1 MLKENGL
8 SVDPLVFNLFIL
20 FRCFSLLHVYYALTI
35 FGFMELLNGP
45 ELSQ

>member
-1 MLKENGL
+1 M
-8 SVDPLVFNLFIL
+8 DPLVFNLFIL
-20 FRCFSLLHVYYALTI
+20 FRCFSLLDVCYALTI

>member
-20 FRCFSLLHVYYALTI
+20 FRCFSLLDVCYALTI

-45 ELSQ
+45 ERSQ